1 MIPSLTVDSPLDSS
15 FVSRLS
21 HTQRHTP
28 RSTCF
33 LLSLRRGRTACSC
46 VVYRYRT
53 DLRSI
58 VENLKYLPQGVTAEE
73 LNGLMGKAF
82 IHSCIFKWRFP
93 LMVLGV

>member
-15 FVSRLS
+15 FVNHLS
-21 HTQRHTP
+21 SILRRTL

-33 LLSLRRGRTACSC
+33 LLTARCGRTACSC
-46 VVYRYRT
+46 VVYRYKT

-58 VENLKYLPQGVTAEE
+58 VENLKYLPHGVTAEE

-82 IHSCIFKWRFP
+82 IHSYIFKGHFP